1 MRNIWQTA
9 GFVAVAVV
17 ASLLISA
24 GPPYR
29 AMDALGVGIAA
40 VAAGGLF
47 WRRVAP
53 ISVLTVSA
61 VLVGVNTAAGYSSSV
76 VPWATWVALFA
87 CFSLRG
93 GQARVLA
100 LAITLVVGV
109 GGYLVF
115 DLGPVRVSTLFGIA
129 MCFLF
134 AVVAGD
140 AARSRGVAAA
150 AEQARRRAEERAELA
165 RELHDS
171 LGHAVNVMVMQAGV
185 GRRVFATNPT
195 FAGEALAHI
204 ETVGRDALGELD
216 SLVRVVRP
224 DPPSLVQL
232 AERVRAAGRDV
243 RLAAEEVE
251 LGAEPAHAL
260 HRIAQEAVTNALRHT
275 ETGRIDVGLRRVGDT
290 AVLEVVNKGNPVM
303 TGSPGNG
310 IANMRERARLA
321 GGDLE
326 AGPFDGGFRVRATI
340 PAPR

>member
-1 MRNIWQTA
+1 MRNMWQTA
-9 GFVAVAVV
+9 GFVAVAAV
-17 ASLLISA
+17 ASLLTSA

-29 AMDALGVGIAA
+29 PMDALGVGIAV
-40 VAAGGLF
+40 VAAGSLF
-47 WRRVAP
+47 WRRAAP
-53 ISVLTVSA
+53 LTVLTATA
-61 VLVGVNTAAGYSSSV
+61 VLVVVNSAAGYSSSV
-76 VPWATWVALFA
+76 VPWATWIALFTCYSLCGGQVRVVAL
-87 CFSLRG
+87 
-93 GQARVLA
+93 A
-100 LAITLVVGV
+100 LTLGVGV
-109 GGYLVF
+109 AGHLVF
-115 DLGPVRVSTLFGIA
+115 DVGPVRVSTLFGIA

-140 AARSRGVAAA
+140 AVRSRGVAAA

-185 GRRVFATNPT
+185 GRRVFATNPG
-195 FAGEALAHI
+195 FAGDALAHI

-224 DPPSLVQL
+224 EPPSLVQL

-251 LGAEPAHAL
+251 LRADPSHAM

-290 AVLEVVNKGNPVM
+290 AVLEIVNEGHPGT

-321 GGDLE
+321 GGELE
-326 AGPFDGGFRVRATI
+326 AGPFEGGFRVRATL